1 MSSRTVTAEDLRK
14 RAVVIVPDRLFHV
27 ALRQCPVETSTS
39 HFFSIDNTL
48 VYWNFFLDFGP
59 LSLSQLYQ
67 FCKILNMKLMH
78 PKLRSKKIY
87 FCSSTNHHK
96 RANAAALIA
105 CYAVI
110 YLGSTPEEAL
120 LPFAAVSPEFT
131 PFHDA
136 SRYECTFDLTVMD
149 CARAVYKAKHCK
161 LFDFDSFNLREC
173 MYYEQCEH
181 GDLNWILPNMCAFA
195 GPQETREAGLLDGY
209 SCLVPEDFTEYFKQR
224 DVKVLMRLNKKYYNA
239 ERFEK
244 HGIHVVE
251 LYYRDGGVPTME
263 ILQRFLS
270 ACEAATTSIGVHCK
284 AGLGRT
290 GTCMGAYMQ
299 KHYKFTAAE
308 AIAWIRICRPGSIIG
323 PQQHFLELIEEQ
335 MWREGDEFRARLR
348 AGKITISASL
358 SAALS
363 GLHMGT
369 PAEVELSALDGE
381 ATVLPT
387 TVATG
392 SGSGSGSSSS
402 SSSSSSGRAT
412 SSTPSS
418 VSPKPICV
426 VTDAHDRSNQAA
438 ALLSRRSP
446 TSKTSSPLAADGA
459 AVDAARVGGF
469 TVPLNVR

>member
-59 LSLSQLYQ
+59 LSLAQLYQ
-67 FCKILNMKLMH
+67 FCKILNMKLQD
-78 PKLRSKKIY
+78 PALRSKKIY
-87 FCSSTNHHK
+87 FYSSHNPHK
-96 RANAAALIA
+96 RANAAALMA

-110 YLGSTPEEAL
+110 YLGRTPEEAYR
-120 LPFAAVSPEFT
+120 PFAVASPKFT

-136 SRYECTFDLTVMD
+136 SRYECTFDLTVLD

-244 HGIHVVE
+244 HGIHVVD

-263 ILQRFLS
+263 LLQRFLS
-270 ACEAATTSIGVHCK
+270 ACEGAKTSIGVHCK

-323 PQQHFLELIEEQ
+323 PQQHFLEMIQDQ
-335 MWREGDEFRARLR
+335 MWREGEEFRTRVR
-348 AGKITISASL
+348 AGELSISTSL

-363 GLHMGT
+363 GLAVSTGD
-369 PAEVELSALDGE
+369 AADS
-381 ATVLPT
+381 
-387 TVATG
+387 VAA
-392 SGSGSGSSSS
+392 GSSSS
-402 SSSSSSGRAT
+402 ASASSSSGRTT

-418 VSPKPICV
+418 AAASSPKPSRVI
-426 VTDAHDRSNQAA
+426 TDVHDRSNQAA
-438 ALLSRRSP
+438 SLLSRRSP
-446 TSKTSSPLAADGA
+446 KSTSPLAVDGVA
-459 AVDAARVGGF
+459 VGGGSSGRQLKF
-469 TVPLNVR
+469 TAKVR

>member
-59 LSLSQLYQ
+59 LSLAQLYQ
-67 FCKILNMKLMH
+67 FCKILNMKLQD
-78 PKLRSKKIY
+78 PALRSKKIY
-87 FCSSTNHHK
+87 FYSSHNPHK
-96 RANAAALIA
+96 RANAAALMA

-110 YLGSTPEEAL
+110 YLGRTPEEAYR
-120 LPFAAVSPEFT
+120 PFAVASPKFT

-136 SRYECTFDLTVMD
+136 SQYECTFKLTVMD
-149 CARAVYKAKHCK
+149 CARAVYKAKRCE
-161 LFDFDSFNLREC
+161 LFNFDTFNLREC
-173 MYYEQCEH
+173 MYYEQVEH

-209 SCLVPEDFTEYFKQR
+209 SCLVPEDYVEYFKQR

-239 ERFEK
+239 ERFEE
-244 HGIHVVE
+244 HGIHVVD

-263 ILQRFLS
+263 LLQRFLS
-270 ACEAATTSIGVHCK
+270 ACEGATTSIGVHCK

-348 AGKITISASL
+348 AGKSTISASL

-387 TVATG
+387 TVAT
-392 SGSGSGSSSS
+392 GSSSS